1 MSIGEAALANLQS
14 QINNL
19 QTQVNNLQ
27 SEITAQGQEI
37 SQFETYVGTQLNN
50 IQTTFNNLQ
59 TTVNNLQTALNNKVN
74 ISSQLSGYQGLFV
87 PGNLNGYLDVFKVQ
101 LLSTDNPQFFIFN
114 WMQLNGSVVS
124 YTNDV
129 QWPVT
134 ATPRMYYQTG
144 NFIVAPAVYTISS
157 QGCVYQMQ
165 FNSSAH
171 TFHLYIQS
179 KLLADDEKTFKKLGI
194 TLPTKD
200 DITTDEIVKE
210 FSTDEKKQSQER
222 EQRQQEQSKDGIVKK
237 TQDGSSKQPP
247 STPLIGA
254 NNDYVSFLVMAFY

>member
-1 MSIGEAALANLQS
+1 MSIGEADLANLQQ

-19 QTQVNNLQ
+19 QNQLTTTQNQLTTIQNQ
-27 SEITAQGQEI
+27 ISE
-37 SQFETYVGTQLNN
+37 LNN
-50 IQTTFNNLQ
+50 GLSRIN
-59 TTVNNLQTALNNKVN
+59 TAVTNFEVYTENQLSSVWSTLNNKVN

-114 WMQLNGSVVS
+114 WMQLNGSVNS

-129 QWPVT
+129 QWPVS

-144 NFIVAPAVYTISS
+144 NFITAPGIYTLSK
-157 QGCVYQMQ
+157 QLCLYQMQ

-171 TFHLYIQS
+171 TFHLYIQT

-194 TLPTKD
+194 TPPTKD

-210 FSTDEKKQSQER
+210 FHSTDEKHAPQKQE
-222 EQRQQEQSKDGIVKK
+222 SKDGIVK
-237 TQDGSSKQPP
+237 
-247 STPLIGA
+247 TPLTGA

>member
-1 MSIGEAALANLQS
+1 MSIGEAALANLQQ
-14 QINNL
+14 QINLITNEISS
-19 QTQVNNLQ
+19 VENNLMNL
-27 SEITAQGQEI
+27 TL
-37 SQFETYVGTQLNN
+37 TV
-50 IQTTFNNLQ
+50 NNLQ

-114 WMQLNGSVVS
+114 WMQLNGSIGS

-157 QGCVYQMQ
+157 QTCVYQMQ

-179 KLLADDEKTFKKLGI
+179 KLLADDEKTLKKLGI
-194 TLPTKD
+194 TLPNKD

-210 FSTDEKKQSQER
+210 FDTTALKGHSTDEKKQTQE
-222 EQRQQEQSKDGIVKK
+222 SKDGIVKK
-237 TQDGSSKQPP
+237 QGQRQQEQPP
-247 STPLIGA
+247 STPFIGA